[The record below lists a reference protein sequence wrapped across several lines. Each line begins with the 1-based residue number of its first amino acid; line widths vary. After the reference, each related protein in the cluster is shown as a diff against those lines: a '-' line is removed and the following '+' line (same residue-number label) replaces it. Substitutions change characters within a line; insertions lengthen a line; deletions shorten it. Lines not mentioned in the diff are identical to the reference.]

1 VEHQPPHRHAGRE
14 GAALSTVAADTIV
27 AAATPPGR
35 GAIGVVRI
43 SGPLVPEVARALLGA
58 LPAPRTAALRQ
69 FRDAAGVAIDTGLA
83 LYFPAPHSYTGEPLL
98 ELQGHGGP
106 VVLEL
111 LSARVLALGCR
122 RARAGEFTER
132 AFLNGKLDLAQ
143 AEAVID
149 LIDAASTAGARAAV
163 RSLQGE
169 FSRAVH
175 ALVEAV
181 TGLRAHVEAAID
193 FAEEEI
199 DFLSQQGLAGRCAE
213 LQARFGA
220 LLAQSRQGRAL
231 TEGLTVVIAG
241 RPNAGKST
249 LLNRLAGH
257 EAAIVSEQPGTTRD
271 LLRERI
277 LIDGM
282 PLHVID
288 TAGLR
293 SGGDAIEA
301 EGMRRARAAM
311 VQADRVLFLID
322 TPADPTAASLTDL
335 REQLPPGIPV
345 TLVYNKCDLLPAPA
359 AADTAA
365 AIHISAATGS
375 GVDALRTHLKQVAG
389 YAGAEEGVL
398 SARARH
404 VEALEAA
411 LAHVAAAVREL
422 EQRQAPELVAE
433 ELRQAQ
439 RQLGLITG
447 EVTAD
452 DLLGRIFAE
461 FCIGK

>member
-1 VEHQPPHRHAGRE
+1 VEHQPSHRHTRRE
-14 GAALSTVAADTIV
+14 GAALSPTAADTIV

-58 LPAPRTAALRQ
+58 LPAPRTAVLRG
-69 FRDAAGVAIDTGLA
+69 FRDAAGAAIDTGLA

-149 LIDAASTAGARAAV
+149 LIDAASTAGARAAM

-175 ALVEAV
+175 ALVEAI

-199 DFLSQQGLAGRCAE
+199 DFLSQQGLAGRCAGLE
-213 LQARFGA
+213 ARFAA

-293 SGGDAIEA
+293 RGGDAIEA

-311 VQADRVLFLID
+311 AQADCVLFLID
-322 TPADPTAASLTDL
+322 TPADPTAAGLADL
-335 REQLPPGIPV
+335 REQLPREIPV

-359 AADTAA
+359 SADTAA
-365 AIHISAATGS
+365 GIHISAATGA
-375 GVDALRTHLKQVAG
+375 GLDALREHLKGVAG
-389 YAGAEEGVL
+389 YAGAEAGVL

-411 LAHVAAAVREL
+411 HAHVATAVREL
-422 EQRQAPELVAE
+422 EQRRAPELVAE

-452 DLLGRIFAE
+452 DLLGRIFAS

>member
-1 VEHQPPHRHAGRE
+1 VEHQSPHRRPGRE
-14 GAALSTVAADTIV
+14 GAELTAPTTDTIV
-27 AAATPPGR
+27 AVATAPGR
-35 GAIGVVRI
+35 GAIGIVRV

-58 LPAPRTAALRQ
+58 VPPARRALLRE
-69 FRDAAGVAIDTGLA
+69 FRDAAGKAIDAGLA
-83 LYFPAPHSYTGEPLL
+83 LYFPAPDSYTGEALL
-98 ELQGHGGP
+98 ELQGHGGA

-111 LSARVLALGCR
+111 LIVRALALGCR

-149 LIDAASTAGARAAV
+149 LIDAASAAGARAAL

-169 FSRAVH
+169 FSRDVH
-175 ALVEAV
+175 ALVEAI
-181 TGLRAHVEAAID
+181 TALRVQVEATID
-193 FAEEEI
+193 FADEQI
-199 DFLSQQGLAGRCAE
+199 DTWSEPGVSGRCAQLDE
-213 LQARFGA
+213 RFAA
-220 LLAQSRQGRAL
+220 LLASSREGRVL
-231 TEGLTVVIAG
+231 TEGLSVVIAG

-282 PLHVID
+282 PLHVVD

-293 SGGDAIEA
+293 RGGDAIEE

-311 VQADRVLFLID
+311 ALADRVLFLID
-322 TPADPTAASLTDL
+322 TPADPTAASLVDL
-335 REQLPPGIPV
+335 REQLPGGIPV
-345 TLVYNKCDLLPAPA
+345 TLVFNKCDLLAGAVP
-359 AADTAA
+359 ADTAGS
-365 AIHISAATGS
+365 IHISAVTGS
-375 GVDALRTHLKQVAG
+375 GLEALRAHLKQVAG
-389 YAGAEEGVL
+389 YTGSEAGAL

-411 LAHVAAAVREL
+411 RAHVAAAAHEL
-422 EQRQAPELVAE
+422 GQGRAPEIIAE
-433 ELRQAQ
+433 ELRLAQ

-461 FCIGK
+461 FCVGK

>member
-14 GAALSTVAADTIV
+14 GEGLSTPATDTIV
-27 AAATPPGR
+27 AAATAPGR

-58 LPAPRTAALRQ
+58 LPEPRTAALRR
-69 FRDAAGVAIDTGLA
+69 FRDAAGAAIDTGLA

-181 TGLRAHVEAAID
+181 TGLRAYVEAAID

-213 LQARFGA
+213 LDARFAA
-220 LLAQSRQGRAL
+220 LLAQSRQGRLL

-249 LLNRLAGH
+249 LLNRLVGH

-282 PLHVID
+282 PLHIVD

-293 SGGDAIEA
+293 RGGDAIEA

-311 VQADRVLFLID
+311 AQADRVLFLID
-322 TPADPTAASLTDL
+322 TPADPTAASLADL
-335 REQLPPGIPV
+335 RDQLPPGVPV

-359 AADTAA
+359 PADTAA
-365 AIHISAATGS
+365 GIHISAATGS
-375 GVDALRTHLKQVAG
+375 GLDALREHLKEVAG
-389 YAGAEEGVL
+389 YSGAEEGAL

-411 LAHVAAAVREL
+411 RAHVGAAAREL
-422 EQRQAPELVAE
+422 EQGRAPELVAE

-439 RQLGLITG
+439 HQLGLITG
-447 EVTAD
+447 EVTAE

>member
-1 VEHQPPHRHAGRE
+1 VEHQPPHRRAGRE
-14 GAALSTVAADTIV
+14 GTALTTPATETIV

-43 SGPLVPEVARALLGA
+43 SGPLVPQVALALLGA
-58 LPAPRTAALRQ
+58 MPAPRSAELRR
-69 FRDAAGVAIDTGLA
+69 FRDAAGAAIDSGIA
-83 LYFPAPHSYTGEPLL
+83 LYFPGPHSYTGEPLL

-111 LSARVLALGCR
+111 LIARALALGCR

-149 LIDAASTAGARAAV
+149 LIDAASTAGARAAL

-169 FSRAVH
+169 FSERVQ

-181 TGLRAHVEAAID
+181 TTLRAYVEAAID

-199 DFLSQQGLAGRCAE
+199 DLLSEQGLAGRCAE
-213 LQARFGA
+213 LDARFAA
-220 LLAQSRQGRAL
+220 LLATSRQGRLL

-249 LLNRLAGH
+249 LLNRLAGY
-257 EAAIVSEQPGTTRD
+257 EAAIVSDQPGTTRD

-293 SGGDAIEA
+293 RGGDAIEE
-301 EGMRRARAAM
+301 EGMRRAHAAM
-311 VQADRVLFLID
+311 AAADRVLFLVD
-322 TPADPTAASLTDL
+322 ALADPTAASLADL
-335 REQLPPGIPV
+335 RQQLPPAIPV

-359 AADTAA
+359 PADTEA
-365 AIHISAATGS
+365 AIHISAATGA
-375 GVDALRTHLKQVAG
+375 GLGALRVHLKQVAG
-389 YAGAEEGVL
+389 YAGAQAGTL

-411 LAHVAAAVREL
+411 RAHVAMAAREL
-422 EQRQAPELVAE
+422 QQRRAPEIVAE

-439 RQLGLITG
+439 RQLGLISG

>member
-1 VEHQPPHRHAGRE
+1 V
-14 GAALSTVAADTIV
+14 DTIV
-27 AAATPPGR
+27 AVATPPGR
-35 GAIGVVRI
+35 GAIGIVRI
-43 SGPLVPEVARALLGA
+43 SGPRAAEVGQGVLGT
-58 LPAPRTAALRQ
+58 LPAPRVAELRR
-69 FRDAAGVAIDTGLA
+69 FGDGAGGAIDTGLA
-83 LYFPAPHSYTGEPLL
+83 LYFPGPHSYTGEPLL
-98 ELQGHGGP
+98 ELHGHGGP
-106 VVLEL
+106 VVLDL
-111 LSARVLALGCR
+111 LVGRALALGCR
-122 RARAGEFTER
+122 RARPGEFTER

-149 LIDAASTAGARAAV
+149 VIDAASAAAARAAV

-169 FSRAVH
+169 FSAAVQSL
-175 ALVEAV
+175 ARELTELRTWVEA
-181 TGLRAHVEAAID
+181 TID

-199 DFLSQQGLAGRCAE
+199 DALPAERLGEGIAE
-213 LQARFGA
+213 LQARFAA
-220 LLAQSRQGRAL
+220 LLALSRQGQLL
-231 TEGLTVVIAG
+231 TEGMTVVIAG

-249 LLNRLAGH
+249 LLNRLAGY

-293 SGGDAIEA
+293 RGGNSIEV

-311 VQADRVLFLID
+311 AQADRVLFLVD
-322 TPADPTAASLTDL
+322 AVADPSAASLAEL
-335 REQLPPGIPV
+335 RGQMPAGVPL
-345 TLVYNKCDLLPAPA
+345 TLVWNKCDLLAGPVPADSA
-359 AADTAA
+359 GS
-365 AIHISAATGS
+365 IHIAAATGA
-375 GVDALRTHLKQVAG
+375 GLDALRAHLRDVTG
-389 YAGAEEGVL
+389 YGGAEAGLL

-411 LAHVAAAVREL
+411 RAHVAAAAREL
-422 EQRQAPELVAE
+422 GKGLGSELIAE
-433 ELRQAQ
+433 ELRLAQ
-439 RQLGLITG
+439 RELGLITG

>member
-1 VEHQPPHRHAGRE
+1 MEHQSPHRRPDRE
-14 GAALSTVAADTIV
+14 GAALTTPAPDTIV
-27 AAATPPGR
+27 AVATPPGR

-43 SGPLVPEVARALLGA
+43 SGARVPEVARGLLGD

-69 FRDAAGVAIDTGLA
+69 FRDAAGAAIDTGLA
-83 LYFPAPHSYTGEPLL
+83 LYFPGPHSYTGEPLL
-98 ELQGHGGP
+98 ELHGHGGP

-111 LSARVLALGCR
+111 LVARALALGCR

-149 LIDAASTAGARAAV
+149 LIDAASGAGARAAL

-181 TGLRAHVEAAID
+181 TALRAYVEAAID

-199 DFLSQQGLAGRCAE
+199 DMLSEQGLAGRCAQ
-213 LQARFGA
+213 LDAQFVA
-220 LLAQSRQGRAL
+220 LLAASHQGRLL

-271 LLRERI
+271 LLRERV

-282 PLHVID
+282 PVQFID

-293 SGGDAIEA
+293 AGGGAIEV

-311 VQADRVLFLID
+311 GMADRVLFLVD
-322 TPADPTAASLTDL
+322 TAADPTGASLADL
-335 REQLPPGIPV
+335 REQLPADIPV
-345 TLVYNKCDLLPAPA
+345 TLVYNKCDLLSGTAPA
-359 AADTAA
+359 DTTAG
-365 AIHISAATGS
+365 IHISAATGA
-375 GVDALRTHLKQVAG
+375 GVDALRAHLKQVAG
-389 YAGAEEGVL
+389 YAGAEEGTL

-411 LAHVAAAVREL
+411 RAHVAMAAREL
-422 EQRQAPELVAE
+422 QQRRAPELVAE